1 MGMIEVMVMPLPTLG
16 TLVLVI
22 FGFVSILVLYPIFST
37 GLNPIEYWFEQLK
50 YLKEYIVKR

>member
-1 MGMIEVMVMPLPTLG
+1 MVMPLPTLG

-50 YLKEYIVKR
+50 YLKEYIVKRR